1 MPEISFL
8 TPQPLKNKKA
18 IRLPLWLLKMKK
30 PWGFNGHPWLP
41 IPPSG
46 SDLWVTLAKI
56 KIEKVKVKHF
66 PYLAD
71 YCKNKGAYLSR
82 EILATDSNQVLA
94 FRTGRNLPPRVT
106 SKG

>member
-1 MPEISFL
+1 
-8 TPQPLKNKKA
+8 
-18 IRLPLWLLKMKK
+18 
-30 PWGFNGHPWLP
+30 
-41 IPPSG
+41 
-46 SDLWVTLAKI
+46 VTLAKI

>member
-1 MPEISFL
+1 
-8 TPQPLKNKKA
+8 
-18 IRLPLWLLKMKK
+18 MKK

-46 SDLWVTLAKI
+46 SDLWVTLTKI

-82 EILATDSNQVLA
+82 EIWESSEKLLYALLITHLPTLPTGGQAQAGISKNDYTDSSL
-94 FRTGRNLPPRVT
+94 FSRRF
-106 SKG
+106 

>member
-1 MPEISFL
+1 
-8 TPQPLKNKKA
+8 
-18 IRLPLWLLKMKK
+18 MKK

-66 PYLAD
+66 PYLGD